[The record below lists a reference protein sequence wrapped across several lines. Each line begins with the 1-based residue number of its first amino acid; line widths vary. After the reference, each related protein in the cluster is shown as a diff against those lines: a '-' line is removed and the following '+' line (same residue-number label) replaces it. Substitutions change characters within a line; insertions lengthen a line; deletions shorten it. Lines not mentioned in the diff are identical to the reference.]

1 MAYKKE
7 TTRDPMYDESKIKGG
22 GKKKGPVELFPIKKA
37 KVSPRNK
44 KAPGPNA

>member
-22 GKKKGPVELFPIKKA
+22 GKKTGPVELFPVKKA
-37 KVSPRNK
+37 KSNYSGKGP
-44 KAPGPNA
+44 APA